1 MRQPKR
7 SQRKVEVIKTS
18 DIDSLTTNQKIN
30 DNPVDCDDNA
40 STEPILSDNEPDA
53 INIPPKLMM
62 DNNNLQVNMFPVA
75 VYEAVWLQ
83 SVEAVI
89 VHMTLIEQIFGK
101 SKKAYWLRV
110 GVVLPHH
117 DEESSA
123 KLEED
128 EGRSEEFHV
137 LAVLSNDAGR
147 LIMDRPADWVDLP
160 AIDAAEY
167 FMVAYRPCLPSPL
180 TVAGSRRL
188 GTCRGC
194 CCRWRAESAGLRGS
208 AREQTSISGTR
219 CRCGK
224 KGGLCRSWMR
234 KRPGR
239 PWSPCR
245 SWSCPSREV
254 SALSE
259 PSQ

>member
-160 AIDAAEY
+160 A
-167 FMVAYRPCLPSPL
+167 VRPANTNRPL
-180 TVAGSRRL
+180 S
-188 GTCRGC
+188 
-194 CCRWRAESAGLRGS
+194 
-208 AREQTSISGTR
+208 
-219 CRCGK
+219 
-224 KGGLCRSWMR
+224 
-234 KRPGR
+234 
-239 PWSPCR
+239 
-245 SWSCPSREV
+245 
-254 SALSE
+254 
-259 PSQ
+259 